1 MQASCFGYIKVKE
14 LEVSGLLSPQRK
26 INAWTF
32 PAGMAAAAGMPTI
45 FVGGGGGQTGPE
57 HLNFAIKLLRSMEAW
72 FFKMA

>member
-32 PAGMAAAAGMPTI
+32 PAGMAAAAGIPTI
-45 FVGGGGGQTGPE
+45 FVGGGGGTGPE
-57 HLNFAIKLLRSMEAW
+57 HLNFAI
-72 FFKMA
+72 